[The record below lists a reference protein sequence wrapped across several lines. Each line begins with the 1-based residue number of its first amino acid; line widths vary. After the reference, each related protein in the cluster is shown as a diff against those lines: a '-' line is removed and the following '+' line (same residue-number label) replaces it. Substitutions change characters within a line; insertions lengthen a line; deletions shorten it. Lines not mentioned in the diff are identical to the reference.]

1 MKRVTVL
8 RSARKALAAMPS
20 RDALA
25 ITAKLRSHG
34 AGEKQDVT
42 RLAGS
47 TFLRLRHGDWRA
59 VFEESEIEIIVHA
72 VAHRR
77 EIYR

>member
-1 MKRVTVL
+1 MKAVTVL
-8 RSARKALAAMPS
+8 RSARKALAAMPP

-25 ITAKLRSHG
+25 ITAKLRSYA
-34 AGEKQDVT
+34 AGERQDVT

-47 TFLRLRHGDWRA
+47 TFFRLRHGDWRA
-59 VFEESEIEIIVHA
+59 VFEESETEIIVHA